1 MDEKCGPS
9 AAYVKDNE
17 LRLYERACECEAFVI
32 FDDIATMGAEVSIQI
47 KRCLFLFYLLW
58 LSSSMVIL
66 YSNFIICM
74 SQS

>member
-47 KRCLFLFYLLW
+47 KRCLFLFY
-58 LSSSMVIL
+58 
-66 YSNFIICM
+66 
-74 SQS
+74 

>member
-47 KRCLFLFYLLW
+47 KRCLSSILLT
-58 LSSSMVIL
+58 VVVKQHG
-66 YSNFIICM
+66 NFIF
-74 SQS
+74 